1 MASTLEVSVE
11 GAIEEISK
19 ITQGE
24 ATESDQVLEYYDK
37 YAEQVD
43 FLSNEKKTQTSNAMN
58 SNFSQRRFRKA
69 CQDYTLP
76 PICELIVSLT
86 LLWIRA
92 YQVSS

>member
-1 MASTLEVSVE
+1 MASTFEVSVE

-43 FLSNEKKTQTSNAMN
+43 VRSNENTTT
-58 SNFSQRRFRKA
+58 F
-69 CQDYTLP
+69 
-76 PICELIVSLT
+76 
-86 LLWIRA
+86 
-92 YQVSS
+92 

>member
-24 ATESDQVLEYYDK
+24 ATEPDQVLEYYDK

-43 FLSNEKKTQTSNAMN
+43 FLSNENTTTFQYNE
-58 SNFSQRRFRKA
+58 FQF
-69 CQDYTLP
+69 
-76 PICELIVSLT
+76 
-86 LLWIRA
+86 
-92 YQVSS
+92 